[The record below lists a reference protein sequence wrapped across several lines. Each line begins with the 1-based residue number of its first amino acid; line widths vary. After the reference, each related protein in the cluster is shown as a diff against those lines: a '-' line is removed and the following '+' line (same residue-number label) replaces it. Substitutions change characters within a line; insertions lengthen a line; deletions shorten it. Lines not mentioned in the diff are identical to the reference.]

1 MNLAHHKAAPDYFFS
16 GLEATNHSSNI
27 LNRTS
32 MVKASKRETH
42 AKSDIKRKQ
51 RYGERAECFMTFK
64 ISEQNPPMT
73 VKNYSGKLY
82 QFKGMRRRGRGEE
95 G

>member
-1 MNLAHHKAAPDYFFS
+1 
-16 GLEATNHSSNI
+16 
-27 LNRTS
+27 
-32 MVKASKRETH
+32 
-42 AKSDIKRKQ
+42 
-51 RYGERAECFMTFK
+51 MTFK

-82 QFKGMRRRGRGEE
+82 QFKVRQRRSQGGRETASLHGDGALRSLVRVPESPDLRPSQGMRRRGRGEE